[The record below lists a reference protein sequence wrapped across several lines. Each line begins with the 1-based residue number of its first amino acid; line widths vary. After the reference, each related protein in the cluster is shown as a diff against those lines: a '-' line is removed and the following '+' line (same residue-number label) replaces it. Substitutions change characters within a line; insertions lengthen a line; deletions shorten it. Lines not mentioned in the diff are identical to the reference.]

1 MEASSTPHNYMG
13 EPIITWVNELMSWI
27 RCVGLG
33 RQRKHAVLRWRED
46 RLGNHLLRAP
56 LSSILLK
63 KHYIT
68 LYFSIFSI
76 TLPFEYHEKACWE
89 IELPAQF
96 QFNLGLSKLSKLMKL
111 KIMKKIQIT

>member
-76 TLPFEYHEKACWE
+76 TLPFWVSWKSMLGNR
-89 IELPAQF
+89 IPSPVSVQF
-96 QFNLGLSKLSKLMKL
+96 RVA
-111 KIMKKIQIT
+111 